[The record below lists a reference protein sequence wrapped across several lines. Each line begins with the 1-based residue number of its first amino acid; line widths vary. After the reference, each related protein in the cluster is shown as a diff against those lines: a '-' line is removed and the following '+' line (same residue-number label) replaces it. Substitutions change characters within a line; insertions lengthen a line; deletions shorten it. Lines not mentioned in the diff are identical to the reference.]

1 VRQWLQLFER
11 LNRLENSI
19 GVIGFGRMAK
29 AIISPLCDRGE
40 YKPENVFG
48 IVGSTSSI
56 SSALRDLPKGIQ
68 VVSSEDVLSREVWSA
83 PLKLLAVKPQQF
95 NKIKENS
102 SSFQSNDQFPRP
114 IMISV
119 LAGITLKSLKN
130 AFPGHTCVRAVPNT
144 PSLVGEGLTGLAW
157 GDDITTDQKIAV
169 RRIFEPI
176 SEIFELPE
184 RQLDSFLALTSSG
197 PAYIALVVEA
207 MADGAVA
214 AGLQRNLSNQL
225 AHKTLSGT
233 ASLLREKCLHPAE
246 LKDMVAS
253 PAGTT
258 ISALRHLEH
267 AGLRSALI
275 EAVVLAAQKSRQ
287 LAEEA

>member
-1 VRQWLQLFER
+1 
-11 LNRLENSI
+11 
-19 GVIGFGRMAK
+19 MAK
-29 AIISPLCDRGE
+29 AIVSPLFERGVYE
-40 YKPENVFG
+40 SKNVLG

-56 SSALRDLPKGIQ
+56 PSALSDLPKGIK
-68 VVSSEDVLSREVWSA
+68 VVSREDALSSEVWRA

-95 NKIKENS
+95 FEIQES
-102 SSFQSNDQFPRP
+102 VYSFQSNDQFPKP
-114 IMISV
+114 LLISV

-130 AFPGHTCVRAVPNT
+130 AFPGHTCIRAVPNT
-144 PSLVGEGLTGLAW
+144 PSIVGEGLTGLAW
-157 GDDITTDQKIAV
+157 DEEITLDQKILV
-169 RRIFEPI
+169 RQIFEPI

-197 PAYIALVVEA
+197 PAYIALVLEA

-214 AGLQRNLSNQL
+214 AGLPRNLSNQL

-258 ISALRHLEH
+258 ISAIRHLEL

-287 LAEEA
+287 LAEEALD

>member
-1 VRQWLQLFER
+1 
-11 LNRLENSI
+11 
-19 GVIGFGRMAK
+19 MAK
-29 AIISPLCDRGE
+29 AIISPLFERGE
-40 YKPENVFG
+40 IKPENVFG
-48 IVGSTSSI
+48 IVGGTSSI
-56 SSALRDLPKGIQ
+56 SSALSGLPKGVR
-68 VVSSEDVLSREVWSA
+68 VVSSEDALSKEAWKA

-95 NKIKENS
+95 GKIKES
-102 SSFQSNDQFPRP
+102 VSQFQSNEQFPKP
-114 IMISV
+114 LMISV
-119 LAGITLKSLKN
+119 LAGITLKSLKKS
-130 AFPGHTCVRAVPNT
+130 FPGHTCVRAVPNT
-144 PSLVGEGLTGLAW
+144 PSLVGEGLTGLTW
-157 GDDITTDQKIAV
+157 ENDITLDQKIAV
-169 RRIFEPI
+169 RKIFEPI

-214 AGLQRNLSNQL
+214 SGLPRFLSNQL

-233 ASLLREKCLHPAE
+233 ASLLREKNLHPAE

-258 ISALRHLEH
+258 ISALRHLEL

-287 LAEEA
+287 LAEEI

>member
-1 VRQWLQLFER
+1 MEI
-11 LNRLENSI
+11 SI

-29 AIISPLCDRGE
+29 AIISPLLERGE
-40 YKPENVFG
+40 YDSENIFG
-48 IVGSTSSI
+48 VVGSSSSI
-56 SSALRDLPKGIQ
+56 PSALADIPKGVR
-68 VVSSEDVLSREVWSA
+68 VVSSDDDLCRQVWNA
-83 PLKLLAVKPQQF
+83 PLNLLAVKPQQF
-95 NKIKENS
+95 GEIKEFVS
-102 SSFQSNDQFPRP
+102 SSQSNNQSPKP
-114 IMISV
+114 LLISV
-119 LAGITLKSLKN
+119 LAGITLKSLQN

-157 GDDITTDQKIAV
+157 CDDITSDQKISV
-169 RRIFEPI
+169 RKIFEPI
-176 SEIFELPE
+176 SEIIELPE

-214 AGLQRNLSNQL
+214 AGLPRNLSNQL

-258 ISALRHLEH
+258 ISALRHLEL

-287 LAEEA
+287 LSEEI

>member
-1 VRQWLQLFER
+1 
-11 LNRLENSI
+11 
-19 GVIGFGRMAK
+19 MAK
-29 AIISPLCDRGE
+29 AIVLPLLERGE
-40 YKPENVFG
+40 YKSEHVFG
-48 IVGSTSSI
+48 VVGSTLSI
-56 SSALRDLPKGIQ
+56 PCALSGLPKGVK
-68 VVSSEDVLSREVWSA
+68 VVSSDDPFSREVWSA

-95 NKIKENS
+95 GKIKETV
-102 SSFQSNDQFPRP
+102 SSFQPNDQFPKP
-114 IMISV
+114 LLISV
-119 LAGITLKSLKN
+119 LAGIKLESLKN

-157 GDDITTDQKIAV
+157 DENMTLDQKIAV
-169 RRIFEPI
+169 RKIFEPI

-197 PAYIALVVEA
+197 PAYIALVLEA

-214 AGLQRNLSNQL
+214 AGLPRNLSNEL

-246 LKDMVAS
+246 LKDMVTS

-258 ISALRHLEH
+258 ISALRHLEL

-287 LAEEA
+287 LAEEV

>member
-1 VRQWLQLFER
+1 
-11 LNRLENSI
+11 
-19 GVIGFGRMAK
+19 MAR
-29 AIISPLCDRGE
+29 AIILPLLERGE
-40 YKPENVFG
+40 YQSEDVFG
-48 IVGSTSSI
+48 IVGNTSSV
-56 SSALRDLPKGIQ
+56 SSALLDLPKGVK
-68 VVSSEDVLSREVWSA
+68 VVSSEDSSSREVWSA

-95 NKIKENS
+95 GKIKES
-102 SSFQSNDQFPRP
+102 VSSFQPNDQFPKP
-114 IMISV
+114 LLISV
-119 LAGITLKSLKN
+119 LAGIKIQSLQR

-144 PSLVGEGLTGLAW
+144 PSLVGEGLTGLTW
-157 GDDITTDQKIAV
+157 GDDITSVQKIAV
-169 RRIFEPI
+169 RKIFELI

-184 RQLDSFLALTSSG
+184 RELDSFLALTSSG

-214 AGLQRNLSNQL
+214 AGLPRDLANQL
-225 AHKTLSGT
+225 AHKTLGGT
-233 ASLLREKCLHPAE
+233 ASLLREKGLHPAE

-258 ISALRHLEH
+258 ISALRHLEL

-287 LAEEA
+287 LAEEV

>member
-1 VRQWLQLFER
+1 
-11 LNRLENSI
+11 
-19 GVIGFGRMAK
+19 MAK
-29 AIISPLCDRGE
+29 AIIAPLFERGV
-40 YKPENVFG
+40 YDPEHVFG
-48 IVGSTSSI
+48 IVGNTSSI
-56 SSALRDLPKGIQ
+56 PSSLSGLPKGVR
-68 VVSSEDVLSREVWSA
+68 VVSSKDVLSREVWGA

-95 NKIKENS
+95 GKIKES
-102 SSFQSNDQFPRP
+102 VSTFQPNDQFPKP
-114 IMISV
+114 LLISV
-119 LAGITLKSLKN
+119 LAGITLESLQK
-130 AFPGHTCVRAVPNT
+130 AFPRHTCVRAVPNT
-144 PSLVGEGLTGLAW
+144 PSLVGEGLTGLSW
-157 GDDITTDQKIAV
+157 GEDMTSDQKITV
-169 RRIFEPI
+169 RKIFEPI

-197 PAYIALVVEA
+197 PAYIALVLEA

-214 AGLQRNLSNQL
+214 AGLPRYLSNQL

-233 ASLLREKCLHPAE
+233 ASLLREKGLHPAE

-258 ISALRHLEH
+258 ISALRHLEF

-287 LAEEA
+287 LAEEVSN

>member
-1 VRQWLQLFER
+1 
-11 LNRLENSI
+11 
-19 GVIGFGRMAK
+19 MAK
-29 AIISPLCDRGE
+29 AIISPLVERGE
-40 YKPENVFG
+40 IKSEQVFG

-56 SSALRDLPKGIQ
+56 PSVLSDLPKGVR
-68 VVSSEDVLSREVWSA
+68 VVSSEDSLSREVWKA

-95 NKIKENS
+95 GKIKEYV
-102 SSFQSNDQFPRP
+102 SSFPSTNEFPKP
-114 IMISV
+114 LLISV

-144 PSLVGEGLTGLAW
+144 PLLVGEGLTGLAW
-157 GDDITTDQKIAV
+157 GDDITSNQKIAV
-169 RRIFEPI
+169 RKIFEPI

-184 RQLDSFLALTSSG
+184 RQLDSFLALTASG
-197 PAYIALVVEA
+197 PAYIALVIES

-214 AGLQRNLSNQL
+214 AGLPRDLSNQL
-225 AHKTLSGT
+225 THKTLSGT
-233 ASLLREKCLHPAE
+233 VSLLREKCLHPAQ
-246 LKDMVAS
+246 LKDMVTS

-258 ISALRHLEH
+258 ISAIRHLEL

-287 LAEEA
+287 LADEVSH

>member
-1 VRQWLQLFER
+1 
-11 LNRLENSI
+11 
-19 GVIGFGRMAK
+19 MAK
-29 AIISPLCDRGE
+29 AIVSPLFERGE
-40 YKPENVFG
+40 YKSEDVFG
-48 IVGSTSSI
+48 IVGSRSSI
-56 SSALRDLPKGIQ
+56 PAALSGLPNGLK
-68 VVSSEDVLSREVWSA
+68 VVSSDDSSSREVWNT

-95 NKIKENS
+95 GKIKES
-102 SSFQSNDQFPRP
+102 VTSFQSTDKFPKP
-114 IMISV
+114 LLISV
-119 LAGITLKSLKN
+119 LAGIRLKKLEK

-157 GDDITTDQKIAV
+157 SDDITLDQKVAV
-169 RRIFEPI
+169 RKIFEPI

-214 AGLQRNLSNQL
+214 AGLPRNLSNQL

-246 LKDMVAS
+246 LKDMVSS

-258 ISALRHLEH
+258 ISAIRHLEL

-275 EAVVLAAQKSRQ
+275 EAVVLASQKSRE
-287 LAEEA
+287 LSEEALS

>member
-1 VRQWLQLFER
+1 
-11 LNRLENSI
+11 
-19 GVIGFGRMAK
+19 MAK
-29 AIISPLCDRGE
+29 AIILPLLERGE
-40 YKPENVFG
+40 YKSQQVFG
-48 IVGSTSSI
+48 IIGGTSSI
-56 SSALRDLPKGIQ
+56 TSTLRDLPNGVK
-68 VVSSEDVLSREVWSA
+68 VVSSDDPLSREVWSA

-95 NKIKENS
+95 GRIQES
-102 SSFQSNDQFPRP
+102 VTSFKSTNQFPKP
-114 IMISV
+114 LLISV

-144 PSLVGEGLTGLAW
+144 PSLVGEGLTGLSW
-157 GDDITTDQKIAV
+157 GDDITLDQKIAV
-169 RRIFEPI
+169 KNIFEPI

-197 PAYIALVVEA
+197 PAYVALVVEA

-214 AGLQRNLSNQL
+214 AGLPRNLSNQL

-233 ASLLREKCLHPAE
+233 ASLLREKNLHPAE

-258 ISALRHLEH
+258 ISAIRHLEL

-275 EAVVLAAQKSRQ
+275 EAVVLAAKKSRQ
-287 LAEEA
+287 LAEET

>member
-1 VRQWLQLFER
+1 MEISLG
-11 LNRLENSI
+11 I
-19 GVIGFGRMAK
+19 IGFGRIAK
-29 AIISPLCDRGE
+29 AIVLPLLDRGQ
-40 YKPENVFG
+40 YNPENVVG
-48 IVGSTSSI
+48 IVGRSSTI
-56 SSALRDLPKGIQ
+56 PSALNDLPKG
-68 VVSSEDVLSREVWSA
+68 VKLLSSEDPLSREVWSA
-83 PLKLLAVKPQQF
+83 PLKLLAIKPQQLG
-95 NKIKENS
+95 KIKES
-102 SSFQSNDQFPRP
+102 VPSFQANDRFPKP
-114 IMISV
+114 LLVSV
-119 LAGITLKSLKN
+119 LAGITLKSLQKT
-130 AFPGHTCVRAVPNT
+130 FPGHTCVRAVPNT

-157 GDDITTDQKIAV
+157 GDDITSEQKVAV
-169 RRIFEPI
+169 TKIFEPI

-207 MADGAVA
+207 MSDGAVA
-214 AGLQRNLSNQL
+214 AGLPRNLSNQL

-233 ASLLREKCLHPAE
+233 ASLLREKNLHPAE

-258 ISALRHLEH
+258 ISALRHLEL

-287 LAEEA
+287 LAEEGLN